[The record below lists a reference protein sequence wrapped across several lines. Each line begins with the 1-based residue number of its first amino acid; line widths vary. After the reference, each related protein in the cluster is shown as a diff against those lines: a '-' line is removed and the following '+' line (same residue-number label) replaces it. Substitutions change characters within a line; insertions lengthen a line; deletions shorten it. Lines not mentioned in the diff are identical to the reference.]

1 MAWQPDLQ
9 QIAAVLGCTRSRA
22 PLVHAITNQITMNDC
37 ANVVLSV
44 GAGVVMA
51 SSVREVEEVAGLADA
66 LVLNT
71 GNPGTDTLQAMRLA
85 GRAANRK
92 GIPVVLD
99 PVGAGSSRSRTALIR
114 QLLQEL
120 SISVLR
126 GNASELRVLAGE
138 NISSRGVDVSVQ
150 DTAWTDMRLRM
161 DEARALAQRT
171 KAIVVMT
178 GKADFITDG
187 DKACLLY
194 NGHEM
199 LSRITGSGCMLS
211 ALTGAYCAAQPQRL
225 FEAAVAAAGVMGLA
239 GEQAYYKTHCQQ
251 GGTASFRLHLLDAIS
266 LMQED
271 TLQRGLKLEV
281 Q

>member
-99 PVGAGSSRSRTALIR
+99 
-114 QLLQEL
+114 
-120 SISVLR
+120 
-126 GNASELRVLAGE
+126 
-138 NISSRGVDVSVQ
+138 
-150 DTAWTDMRLRM
+150 
-161 DEARALAQRT
+161 RAAAQR
-171 KAIVVMT
+171 
-178 GKADFITDG
+178 
-187 DKACLLY
+187 
-194 NGHEM
+194 
-199 LSRITGSGCMLS
+199 LSGSCCRSFPFPCCGATLRNCGCWRGRIFLH
-211 ALTGAYCAAQPQRL
+211 
-225 FEAAVAAAGVMGLA
+225 AV
-239 GEQAYYKTHCQQ
+239 
-251 GGTASFRLHLLDAIS
+251 
-266 LMQED
+266 
-271 TLQRGLKLEV
+271 
-281 Q
+281 